1 MRYPPRHKLDTRDR
15 IVAAASRGFRT
26 RGLAG
31 TSVAAVMA
39 EAGLTHGGFYAH
51 FADKD
56 ALAAAAC
63 QRALADAWA
72 DVERD
77 PDAQPHQT
85 RQRLID
91 RYLAATHRHRL
102 ADGCVLAALGPEI
115 ARGAPAVRRALAE
128 DIETHLAR
136 LAAVMPGDT
145 PQQRRD
151 EAGVLVSTLVGAV
164 ILSRL
169 LPERAGRRHLAA
181 TRTVVHRAW
190 PSTDPEPAAPKRYRP
205 RTSTSRTTHRS

>member
-1 MRYPPRHKLDTRDR
+1 MRYSPRHKLETRER

-31 TSVAAVMA
+31 TAVAAVMA

-56 ALAAAAC
+56 ALTAAAC
-63 QRALADAWA
+63 RRALAEAWSDFDTNTA
-72 DVERD
+72 APPGSV
-77 PDAQPHQT
+77 

-91 RYLAATHRHRL
+91 RYLSAAHRSGV
-102 ADGCVLAALGPEI
+102 AEGCVLSALGPEI
-115 ARGAPAVRRALAE
+115 ARATPAVRRALGAE
-128 DIETHLAR
+128 IETHLAR

-145 PQQRRD
+145 PRQLRD
-151 EAGVLVSTLVGAV
+151 EAGVLISTLVGSV

-181 TRTVVHRAW
+181 TRAVVGRAW
-190 PSTDPEPAAPKRYRP
+190 PSKGSAAPAPGRPRP
-205 RTSTSRTTHRS
+205 RTATARTPRQS